1 MLYRI
6 LPLKNHL
13 LPSYRSNHPISLHLN
28 QRMIISLN
36 VQQLFVT
43 LSATAHLSRLH
54 FTVKVHKNRNQ
65 YCMYNNLQNRNQ
77 YCMYDNVQNRNQY
90 CMYDNVQN
98 RNQYCMYNNV
108 QNRNQ
113 YCTYNYY
120 SIGVSVFNC
129 FISLDPIPIPS
140 YDEANPVPVPP
151 LAHQQT
157 VSCAQ

>member
-6 LPLKNHL
+6 FPLKNHL

-54 FTVKVHKNRNQ
+54 FTVKVHKNWNQ
-65 YCMYNNLQNRNQ
+65 YCMYN
-77 YCMYDNVQNRNQY
+77 YVQNRNQY
-90 CMYDNVQN
+90 CMYNYVQN